1 MRRNNRNK
9 VKKERIIMMA
19 SSAFVLAA
27 LTMTGVY
34 MKEHN
39 QETKDDGY
47 SVDFTEIEEDV
58 DQKVQEIAQN
68 VAPELTPDETED
80 MVAQMEEQTNMEND
94 LDYMPVEVGS
104 GLVEIPGLTD
114 GLYTEGEDSLEVAEL
129 PEESEVVEDT
139 EVSAQNVVVE
149 EALNFTEDMGLV
161 RPTAGDILMNY
172 SMDKS
177 IYFATLDQYRYNPA
191 VIFTAEVG
199 SEVCACAQGRVED
212 IYNDAKLGHV
222 LVLDLGNGYR
232 VSYGQ
237 VEDIRVTV
245 GDSVNAGDV
254 IATVAAPTKYYSVE
268 GSNLYFELTQD
279 GEPVNPE
286 PLF

>member
-9 VKKERIIMMA
+9 VKKERIIMIA

-34 MKEHN
+34 MKEYN
-39 QETKDDGY
+39 KETKDDGY

-68 VAPELTPDETED
+68 VAPELTADETED

-114 GLYTEGEDSLEVAEL
+114 GLYTEGEDSPEVAEL
-129 PEESEVVEDT
+129 PEESEVVEDA

-161 RPTAGDILMNY
+161 RPAVGDILMNY

-268 GSNLYFELTQD
+268 GSNLYFELTKD